1 MRKYYKVWKLNQE
14 NWAKRG
20 RNAHEEIVTYHH
32 WKKNWTRKFSCRC
45 KESQDAKK
53 ELNSTYKIDKKKFD
67 RELGKKQVNAGWL
80 KREGKRSGELEQV
93 WEEILVE
100 DLKKALRKSRKWES
114 PRICKATKLWLNT
127 LISILRNII
136 NYFNRAIIKKKKKT
150 ETNPKRVS

>member
-1 MRKYYKVWKLNQE
+1 MRKYYEVWKLNQE

-32 WKKNWTRKFSCRC
+32 WKMNWTRKFSSRC

-80 KREGKRSGELEQV
+80 KRER
-93 WEEILVE
+93 
-100 DLKKALRKSRKWES
+100 KKIWKIRTSMG
-114 PRICKATKLWLNT
+114 
-127 LISILRNII
+127 RNIGRRSKERPQKI
-136 NYFNRAIIKKKKKT
+136 TEMEITKHMQSYQNFVEHFQLHKKKY
-150 ETNPKRVS
+150 NQLF

>member
-80 KREGKRSGELEQV
+80 KRERKKIWKIRTSMGRNIGRRSKERPQKITEM
-93 WEEILVE
+93 EITKNMQSYQTLVE
-100 DLKKALRKSRKWES
+100 HFQFHPQKYNQLFE
-114 PRICKATKLWLNT
+114 
-127 LISILRNII
+127 
-136 NYFNRAIIKKKKKT
+136 
-150 ETNPKRVS
+150 

>member
-1 MRKYYKVWKLNQE
+1 MRKYYKLWKLNQE

-80 KREGKRSGELEQV
+80 KRERKRSEKLEQV
-93 WEEILVE
+93 WEEILVQ
-100 DLKKALRKSRKWES
+100 DIKKGLRKSQKWKS
-114 PRICKATKLWLNT
+114 PRICKAIKLSLNT
-127 LISILRNII
+127 FNSILKNII
-136 NYFNRAIIKKKKKT
+136 NCFNRAIKKLR
-150 ETNPKRVS
+150 N